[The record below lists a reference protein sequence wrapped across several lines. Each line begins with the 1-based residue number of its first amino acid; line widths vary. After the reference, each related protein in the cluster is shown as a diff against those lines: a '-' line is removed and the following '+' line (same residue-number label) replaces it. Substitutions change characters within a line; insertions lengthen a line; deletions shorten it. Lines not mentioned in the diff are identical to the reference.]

1 MDSQPLFFGRLLRI
15 LTGAALLIWLWVQPP
30 QGFLWQGLLLFL
42 GISLVVGGAMAY
54 AGCEV
59 LAIPNLLS
67 GKRMHCY

>member
-15 LTGAALLIWLWVQPP
+15 LAGATLLLWLCVHPP
-30 QGFLWQGLLLFL
+30 RGFFGQGLLLFF
-42 GISLVVGGAMAY
+42 GISLVVGGAMGY

-67 GKRMHCY
+67 GNRMHCY

>member
-1 MDSQPLFFGRLLRI
+1 MVTQPLFFGRLLRI
-15 LTGAALLIWLWVQPP
+15 LAGAALLIWLCIYPP
-30 QGFLWQGLLLFL
+30 RGFLGQGLLLFL